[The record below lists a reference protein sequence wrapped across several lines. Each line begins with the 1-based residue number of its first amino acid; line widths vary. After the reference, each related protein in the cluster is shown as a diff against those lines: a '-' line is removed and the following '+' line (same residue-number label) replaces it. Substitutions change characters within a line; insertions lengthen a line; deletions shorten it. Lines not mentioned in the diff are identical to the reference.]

1 MSKNMNRITL
11 ALLASL
17 LATSA
22 VWASDV
28 YIDQAGSTTT
38 IDITQTGDG
47 NTVGS
52 SGTASTI
59 IGDNSDIDLTQTG
72 SNNTADIETATGASG
87 TVINYDAT
95 GSTNTLDVDI
105 STATDTKLTTT
116 ITGDSNEVTLCGTLS
131 TTASAVASATCATE
145 VSADTVTTTL
155 DITGDSNKVAIGADA
170 GSAVNTITLGA
181 NVSSSF
187 NTINLQQSGLDVPV
201 VTLNVDG
208 NTNAINITQ
217 Q

>member
-1 MSKNMNRITL
+1 MSKNINGITL

-17 LATSA
+17 LATTA

-38 IDITQTGDG
+38 IDITQSGNG

-52 SGTASTI
+52 SGTPSTI
-59 IGDNSDIDLTQTG
+59 YGDNTDIDIIQTG
-72 SNNTADIETATGASG
+72 DLNTADIETATGASG

-95 GSTNTLDVDI
+95 GSSNVLDVDI

-145 VSADTVTTTL
+145 VSADSTTTT
-155 DITGDSNKVAIGADA
+155 IAVTGDSNKIAVGADA
-170 GSAVNTITLGA
+170 ASAVNNITLGA

-208 NTNAINITQ
+208 NSNAINITQ

>member
-1 MSKNMNRITL
+1 MIVV
-11 ALLASL
+11 AILASFF
-17 LATSA
+17 TTTV

-28 YIDQAGSTTT
+28 YIDQAGSNST
-38 IDITQTGDG
+38 IDITQTGSG
-47 NTVGS
+47 NRVGDAN
-52 SGTASTI
+52 TASTI
-59 IGDNSDIDLTQTG
+59 TGDNTDVDLTQTG
-72 SNNTADIETATGASG
+72 ANNEADIKMTTGTSG
-87 TVINYDAT
+87 TVLNYNAT
-95 GSTNTLDVDI
+95 GSMNLFDVEIDG
-105 STATDTKLTTT
+105 AADTKLTTT

-131 TTASAVASATCATE
+131 TVATSAASATCATG
-145 VSADTVTTTL
+145 VQADTTTTTL
-155 DITGDSNKVAIGADA
+155 AITGDSNKVAIGADA

>member
-17 LATSA
+17 LATTA

-38 IDITQTGDG
+38 IDITQTGDD

-52 SGTASTI
+52 SGTPSTLY
-59 IGDNSDIDLTQTG
+59 GDNTDIDITQTG
-72 SNNTADIETATGASG
+72 STNSADIETAVGASG
-87 TVINYDAT
+87 TVINYTAT
-95 GSTNTLDVDI
+95 GSSNVLDVDI
-105 STATDTKLTTT
+105 STATDTTLTTT

-131 TTASAVASATCATE
+131 TVASANASATCATE
-145 VSADTVTTTL
+145 VSADTVTSTIA
-155 DITGDSNKVAIGADA
+155 ITGDSNKVAIGADA
-170 GSAVNTITLGA
+170 GGAVNNITLGA

-187 NTINLQQSGLDVPV
+187 NTINLQQSGLDVPN